1 MTIYMSAIAL
11 TELLMLTMSIHVSSY
26 PGFTRAEKRWYLYT
40 FTAIFFCAGAEFIS
54 VHFDGRG
61 PAFVIPLTIL
71 DMTQFSLSPMLPVF
85 FVGALGMRRQATVA
99 GAVFS
104 LHALAEIVSAP
115 FGWIFRYDAAG
126 TYIRGEYYIIYE
138 AFYIMSL
145 VFLIVCLV
153 IVGKRF
159 KRRDLFTIIMV
170 FVVMVAAII
179 PLILFKVYT
188 DYIGIG
194 LCASLCYI
202 YYNDLIQED
211 IQEKLVAN
219 QKKMQDMQEHTISG
233 MANLIESRDL
243 ETGEHVART
252 SQYVRTLA
260 ECAKQDGVYSDVL
273 NDRFISTLYMVAPM
287 HDIGKI
293 VVPDHI
299 LKKPGRLTRE
309 EFEEIKRH
317 AFEGGRVVREV
328 LSGVADEEYVALASD
343 VAAYH
348 HEYWNGMGYPAGLAG
363 EAIPLCAR
371 IMAIADVY
379 DALISERCYKK
390 PMPKENA
397 FEIIRQESGT
407 HFDPKLAQVFL
418 NHREAF

>member
-407 HFDPKLAQVFL
+407 HFDPKLA
-418 NHREAF
+418 RYS